1 MAKNDFGVQVRIRLI
16 EMGKT
21 QEWLI
26 KQVKE
31 RTGDFF
37 DSSYLH
43 RILAGK
49 LPAETGRNGKPGKA
63 TVIREI
69 LGIGAD
75 DYEPEALADQGGD
88 F

>member
-1 MAKNDFGVQVRIRLI
+1 MATATDFGKQVRIRLI

-26 KQVKE
+26 EQVKE

-49 LPAETGRNGKPGKA
+49 LPGETGRGGKPCKA
-63 TVIREI
+63 SVIREI
-69 LGIGAD
+69 LGLSEDG
-75 DYEPEALADQGGD
+75 
-88 F
+88 

>member
-1 MAKNDFGVQVRIRLI
+1 MAATDFGKQVRIRLI

-26 KQVKE
+26 EQVKE

-43 RILAGK
+43 KLLTGK
-49 LPAETGRNGKPGKA
+49 LPGESGRNGKPGKA
-63 TVIREI
+63 NVIREI
-69 LGIGAD
+69 LGLM
-75 DYEPEALADQGGD
+75 EE
-88 F
+88 